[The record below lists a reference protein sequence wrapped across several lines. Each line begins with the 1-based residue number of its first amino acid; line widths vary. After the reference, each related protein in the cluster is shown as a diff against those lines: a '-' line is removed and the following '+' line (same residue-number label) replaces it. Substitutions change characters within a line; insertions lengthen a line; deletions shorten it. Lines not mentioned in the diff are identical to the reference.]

1 MLKSK
6 KIVEVSIV
14 IPIFNEEKNIQKLI
28 NQIYIHLKARY
39 IFEIICVD
47 DGSTDESLSLLK
59 KIKKQ
64 KKIKVI
70 SLSKN
75 YGQTTAFMAGFN
87 SANGQ
92 IIVTIDADLQ
102 NDPSDIPKIIEALKK
117 DKNKY
122 DVISGWR
129 HQRKDPFLRTL
140 ISQIANIIIKKI
152 SNIEINDFGCSLKAY
167 KKHVIKKIS
176 IYGEAHRLII
186 YYAYIIGARIGEIK
200 VLHHKR
206 VYGSSKYGMSR
217 ILKIILDICFIKF
230 FEIYISKPIYVF
242 GTLGIF
248 QLFISIILFFLSLFL
263 KIYYDKSF
271 IQTPFPLLSVM
282 LFSTGII
289 CILLGLLSEILIR
302 IYFTSKKNKNF
313 YLKR

>member
-1 MLKSK
+1 MDLHFSF
-6 KIVEVSIV
+6 
-14 IPIFNEEKNIQKLI
+14 IFLSYLTSFCNKLI
-28 NQIYIHLKARY
+28 
-39 IFEIICVD
+39 
-47 DGSTDESLSLLK
+47 SLN
-59 KIKKQ
+59 
-64 KKIKVI
+64 
-70 SLSKN
+70 KN

-87 SANGQ
+87 SSNGQ
-92 IIVTIDADLQ
+92 IIVTMDADLQ

-117 DKNKY
+117 NKNKY

-167 KKHVIKKIS
+167 KKHVIKKIN

-186 YYAYIIGARIGEIK
+186 YYAYINGARIGEIK

-206 VYGSSKYGMSR
+206 VYGSSKYGMNR
-217 ILKIILDICFIKF
+217 IIKIILDICFIKF

-271 IQTPFPLLSVM
+271 IQTPLPLLSVM